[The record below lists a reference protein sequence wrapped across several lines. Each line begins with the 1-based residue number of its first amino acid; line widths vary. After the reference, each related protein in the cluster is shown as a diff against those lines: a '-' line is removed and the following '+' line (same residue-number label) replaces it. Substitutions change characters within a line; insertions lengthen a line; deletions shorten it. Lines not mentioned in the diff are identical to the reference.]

1 MRLSLLFSANRS
13 RRRTHNPRSA
23 RTPGQQF
30 ELRCLLSATSG
41 LDPAN
46 VVDSC
51 DVDDDFTDWD
61 DAFFWET
68 EPAWS
73 DPFGDYFDEVEDEV
87 VFEEF
92 LDELD
97 TSHISEDFA
106 LAPESIQAAIENLA
120 GDMALDD
127 SLFESADL
135 GSLQII
141 TLTVTASSGAKLPV
155 DLFVWD
161 GGADAVVTTEFL
173 SQVESVLNDTLKD
186 VLATGGTASTIE
198 VGTTSPGDAT
208 QPASSSLAD
217 TYGIQP
223 LEVYV
228 DVSQDV
234 SPEGSLYVSG
244 VTVVSEDP
252 LDSEF
257 LVVDEFTFFADDFV
271 EPQLETIESAG
282 TDSPPDVTGP
292 TPESAS
298 LNVAADDAS
307 ESAAASDSSPSG
319 SETSGGDAAEE
330 KTQPDRSGTDSQ
342 RTPTDADGG
351 HRNQS
356 DTHDDQLLSEK
367 QKTKRHDRDGDPA
380 VQKRRL
386 GHVARYQ
393 QRSTQSAQES
403 DSTPAASRWQRLRI
417 RATEVARQIAAAAG
431 DSNTQVGS
439 QSILPASTAP
449 FALNWSS
456 RLAAFIQ
463 PALNEQLLGL
473 SDSETL
479 PSLAE
484 DDGQPTY
491 AQLASATGALLIAA
505 GATTQAVRRRHQ
517 YQIEARGKLRTRQ
530 AMRDTKDNYGIETE

>member
-1 MRLSLLFSANRS
+1 V
-13 RRRTHNPRSA
+13 
-23 RTPGQQF
+23 QQF

-41 LDPAN
+41 LDPAD
-46 VVDSC
+46 VFDPC
-51 DVDDDFTDWD
+51 DLDDDFADWD
-61 DAFFWET
+61 DDLFWET

-141 TLTVTASSGAKLPV
+141 TLTVTASSGATLPV

-186 VLATGGTASTIE
+186 VLATGGTASTLE
-198 VGTTSPGDAT
+198 VGTTSTGDAT

-228 DVSQDV
+228 DVSQGV
-234 SPEGSLYVSG
+234 SSEGSLYVSG

-257 LVVDEFTFFADDFV
+257 LVVDEFTFLADDFV
-271 EPQLETIESAG
+271 EPLPVTIEPTGS
-282 TDSPPDVTGP
+282 DSLPDVTGP
-292 TPESAS
+292 TQETGS
-298 LNVAADDAS
+298 LNVSADD
-307 ESAAASDSSPSG
+307 ESAATSEASLSDS
-319 SETSGGDAAEE
+319 EAAGGDAAEE
-330 KTQPDRSGTDSQ
+330 NTQPERGGTDSQ
-342 RTPTDADGG
+342 RAPMEADAG
-351 HRNQS
+351 HRRQS
-356 DTHDDQLLSEK
+356 DTHDDQMLSDK
-367 QKTKRHDRDGDPA
+367 QKSKRHDRDGDPA
-380 VQKRRL
+380 VLKRRL

-403 DSTPAASRWQRLRI
+403 DPTPATSRWQRLRI

-431 DSNTQVGS
+431 DSNTQLGS
-439 QSILPASTAP
+439 RSVLPASTAP
-449 FALNWSS
+449 FTLNWSS

-473 SDSETL
+473 SDSEAL
-479 PSLAE
+479 PPLAD

-491 AQLASATGALLIAA
+491 AQLASATGTLLIAA
-505 GATTQAVRRRHQ
+505 GATMQAVRRRHQ
-517 YQIEARGKLRTRQ
+517 YQKEVRGKLRTRQ
-530 AMRDTKDNYGIETE
+530 AMRDTKDNYGIDTE